1 MNLDTYGGR
10 IEKGR
15 GILLLRNCFLSMWE
29 KPGDMD
35 LQGLASSHL
44 SHASL
49 SRSVN
54 FDSDSVLLLHPQTHV
69 HLRHIDRRTVHSSER
84 RRHWQA
90 YYWAQ
95 RFVSCFQ
102 RKGWGIC

>member
-35 LQGLASSHL
+35 LQGPASSHL

-69 HLRHIDRRTVHSSER
+69 HIRHIDRG
-84 RRHWQA
+84 QFIL
-90 YYWAQ
+90 Q
-95 RFVSCFQ
+95 RGEDTGKLTTGL
-102 RKGWGIC
+102 RGL